1 MALQTPT
8 DTPYG
13 LKPNVAAG
21 LAYLFGIVGGIVILL
36 GGGTNKS
43 VKWAAAQSIT
53 MWGLYIVLIVALSF
67 LGYMAG
73 FIGMITWLIEIVW
86 FILWLWTFIS
96 GFQGKDVEVPVIAGI
111 TRSLFKSTA

>member
-1 MALQTPT
+1 MALQAPT

-13 LKPNVAAG
+13 LKPNIAAG

-36 GGGTNKS
+36 GGGTNKM

-53 MWGLYIVLIVALSF
+53 MWGLYIVLIVALNY

-73 FIGMITWLIEIVW
+73 FIGMLIWLIEVVW

-96 GFQGKDVEVPVIAGI
+96 AFQGKQVEIPVIAGI
-111 TRSLFKSTA
+111 TRSLFKSAA